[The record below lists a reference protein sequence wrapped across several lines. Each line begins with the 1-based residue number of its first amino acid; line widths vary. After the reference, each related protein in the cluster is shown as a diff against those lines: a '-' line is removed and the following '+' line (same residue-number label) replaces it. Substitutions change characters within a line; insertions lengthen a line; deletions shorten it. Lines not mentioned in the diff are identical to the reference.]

1 MDKKRL
7 ENYKKLEETR
17 NSKLLVYVTSDRPNL
32 GTQIASDILS
42 PFTEHLD
49 RIGDRDKISLYL
61 YTRGGNTLA
70 AWTLVNLIR
79 NFCKDFEV
87 IVPFNCHSAGT
98 LISLG
103 ANRIVMTKQATLGP
117 IDPSVNGPLNPAV
130 PGTNNPNAKVPVS
143 VEFVDA
149 YLQMAKS
156 ELKITDQESLAKILI
171 DLSQHIHPLTL
182 GQVYKSKSQIQML
195 AEKLLEHQDISKE
208 NKKSIIKFLCSE
220 SGSHDYTIH
229 RKEAKKLGLE
239 IEKPDMELYGL
250 IKEIYDDI
258 ESELELR
265 SPFDPNVLLGN
276 QNQAQYQLRRAIIES
291 VEYGTD
297 VFLSEGTVSKQVV
310 QQGQQQQTLI
320 QDNRTFEGWRR
331 EELPKIN

>member
-1 MDKKRL
+1 MFKERL
-7 ENYKKLEETR
+7 ENYKKLEANR
-17 NSKLLVYVTSDRPNL
+17 KSKLLVYVTSDRPNL

-49 RIGDRDKISLYL
+49 RIGDVPKISLYL

-103 ANRIVMTKQATLGP
+103 ANRILMTKQATLGP
-117 IDPSVNGPLNPAV
+117 IDPSVNGPLNPPI

-149 YLQMAKS
+149 YLQLAKS
-156 ELKITDQESLAKILI
+156 ELGITDQLALSNILT
-171 DLSQHIHPLTL
+171 DLTKHIHPLTL

-195 AEKLLEHQDISKE
+195 AEKLLAHQKISADE
-208 NKKSIIKFLCSE
+208 KKGVIKFLCSE

-229 RKEAKKLGLE
+229 RSEAQNLGLE
-239 IEKPDMELYGL
+239 IEKPDMDLYRI
-250 IKEIYDDI
+250 IKDIYDDI
-258 ESELELR
+258 ETELELGT
-265 SPFDPNVLLGN
+265 PFDTNVLLGN
-276 QNQAQYQLRRAIIES
+276 QDQAPYKLRRALIES
-291 VEYGTD
+291 VEYGAD
-297 VFLSEGTVSKQVV
+297 VFQSEGTLTRQVV
-310 QQGQQQQTLI
+310 RQGNQQQTVI
-320 QDNRTFEGWRR
+320 QDSRTFEGWRR
-331 EELPKIN
+331 EYSPK